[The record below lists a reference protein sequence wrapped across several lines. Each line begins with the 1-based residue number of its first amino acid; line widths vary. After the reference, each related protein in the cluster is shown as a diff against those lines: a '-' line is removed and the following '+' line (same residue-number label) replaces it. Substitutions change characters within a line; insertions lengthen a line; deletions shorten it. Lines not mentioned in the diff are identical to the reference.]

1 MLRMELF
8 VLYVNC
14 SSDIVYLCIYIHV
27 VASERNH
34 PHRVRRFNE
43 DKRKGDTAS
52 YPPAVLVCV
61 VGRAGGCAGAVGATV
76 YVVMA
81 GAADAASCLP
91 LRTAATPG

>member
-1 MLRMELF
+1 MG
-8 VLYVNC
+8 
-14 SSDIVYLCIYIHV
+14 
-27 VASERNH
+27 
-34 PHRVRRFNE
+34 FNE
-43 DKRKGDTAS
+43 DKRKADTAF
-52 YPPAVLVCV
+52 YAVALPLALFCG